1 MIKTFEAKQIKLNQ
15 SQMQGEILV
24 LFSSKTAAFCCV
36 QQVSPDLAG
45 STQVVAEKV
54 DADFESQA

>member
-1 MIKTFEAKQIKLNQ
+1 
-15 SQMQGEILV
+15 MQGETLV

-36 QQVSPDLAG
+36 EPQVSPDLAG

-54 DADFESQA
+54 DAYLVYFESPGLMWSNC